1 MLCSTHPTGDIDMT
15 IRTILTA
22 SVLAFLPALASA
34 SCAYHER
41 QASSCAEGYVWD
53 AEARTCVQQ
62 VNG

>member
-1 MLCSTHPTGDIDMT
+1 MT

-41 QASSCAEGYVWD
+41 QASSCAEGYTWD
-53 AEARTCVQQ
+53 AEAKTCVQQ